1 MKTYSNIIGLHS
13 NTIKAQKPCVS
24 PDSTFVENSKSYL
37 LLFKS
42 LFPKNV
48 VKVYNNNFVADI
60 KVYYGGE
67 YAQRT
72 QKTHFQKIWGGLNGD
87 DDDDDEEEEDNYDDH
102 DDAEEDNYDED

>member
-60 KVYYGGE
+60 KVYYGGGVCT
-67 YAQRT
+67 AHT
-72 QKTHFQKIWGGLNGD
+72 KDTLSKI
-87 DDDDDEEEEDNYDDH
+87 
-102 DDAEEDNYDED
+102 